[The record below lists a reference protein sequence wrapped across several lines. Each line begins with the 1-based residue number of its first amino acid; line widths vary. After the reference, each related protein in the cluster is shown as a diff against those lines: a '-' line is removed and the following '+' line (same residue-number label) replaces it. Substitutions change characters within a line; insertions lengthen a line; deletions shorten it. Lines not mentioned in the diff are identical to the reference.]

1 MLQIVH
7 FKVRFYINFYRS
19 LRIFFLFFFI
29 KTGKTS
35 MIFEFFI
42 AELGYALVSKKI

>member
-7 FKVRFYINFYRS
+7 IKIRLYINFNGN
-19 LRIFFLFFFI
+19 LRIFFLLFFQ

-35 MIFEFFI
+35 MIFEFSI